1 MIKAIFIGVVGA
13 ILIVVIT
20 LFGGHLYYNVQ
31 QKKYKQD
38 LENVIN
44 DKYLEGRNAI
54 GALRYRDKRESEPI
68 GKASDYFLEG
78 IIPPLLNEDKRI
90 EVSWGGARFDYTA
103 QIRKVIGKY
112 EWWCDSYSN
121 SYVPYLLIIKKT
133 DRGYDLIGE
142 NIIGIGITSSY
153 PKSLI
158 THEQFTVKGLLN
170 RNMVFHHYT
179 TKFNLVDS
187 YISHLKMNKY
197 SDITI
202 RDETKQDGLTT
213 NYIKMDLLNNLV
225 HKDGCPK
232 DSSLNFRTNKYFE
245 LKVDDDISSMG
256 VLPITGQ
263 IGTYGNQYITIFT
276 NTITMH
282 YSIQENIGYLEEEC
296 KKMTYYALFVLELI
310 YTFLFI
316 SFLKRR
322 YL

>member
-13 ILIVVIT
+13 VLIVVIT

-54 GALRYRDKRESEPI
+54 GALRYREKRESEPI
-68 GKASDYFLEG
+68 RKASVCFPEV
-78 IIPPLLNEDKRI
+78 ITNPIFDKRI
-90 EVSWGGARFDYTA
+90 EVSWGDVVFDCTA
-103 QIRKVIGKY
+103 QIRKCIGKY

-121 SYVPYLLIIKKT
+121 LSIPYLLIIKKT

-158 THEQFTVKGLLN
+158 THEQSTVKGLSN
-170 RNMVFHHYT
+170 ENIVFHNYT

-202 RDETKQDGLTT
+202 RDEIKQDGLTT
-213 NYIKMDLLNNLV
+213 KYIKMDLLNNLV
-225 HKDGCPK
+225 HKSWCPK

-263 IGTYGNQYITIFT
+263 IGTYGNQFITIFT

-282 YSIQENIGYLEEEC
+282 YSIQENIGYLEQEC

-310 YTFLFI
+310 YTFLFV